1 MLPGLEYRSS
11 FRLFTEY
18 STKHYSLLHS
28 IPTSGNFYFTRST
41 TVQSNPLIMTQT
53 WKCDQC
59 GLPGVRL
66 STSQDSHS
74 AYYKCIPCNRSLGQC
89 PCTTPGSRTTS
100 TCPCGENSRSGSP
113 GLDVPRGV
121 SMLSKEYLHNPDSGF
136 DEDWES
142 NCKPGFMVSR
152 FKAAG
157 HELLWA

>member
-1 MLPGLEYRSS
+1 
-11 FRLFTEY
+11 
-18 STKHYSLLHS
+18 
-28 IPTSGNFYFTRST
+28 
-41 TVQSNPLIMTQT
+41 MTQT

-66 STSQDSHS
+66 STSQDSNDS
-74 AYYKCIPCNRSLGQC
+74 SRAYYKCIPCNRSLGLC
-89 PCTTPGSRTTS
+89 PCTTPGARTTA
-100 TCPCGENSRSGSP
+100 TCSCGESNDAGSP

-121 SMLSKEYLHNPDSGF
+121 SMYSMETNPHNPDSGF

-142 NCKPGFMVSR
+142 NCKPGYMVSR